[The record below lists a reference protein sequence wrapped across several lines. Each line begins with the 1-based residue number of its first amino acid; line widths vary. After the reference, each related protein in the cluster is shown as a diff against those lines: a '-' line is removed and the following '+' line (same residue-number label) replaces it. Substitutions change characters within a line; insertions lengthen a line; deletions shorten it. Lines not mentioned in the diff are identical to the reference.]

1 MIQGTFRLLSS
12 PYELKLEGETMGH
25 CVGHYDDRVAKVK
38 YLVISME
45 NQSENVGATIGYNIV
60 TPLKVE
66 DSRPY
71 APLPIREEGDIIRV
85 SLDLDQVRGR
95 CNQIIPDKHYPMIN
109 HFTKVFTEELN
120 KTRLT
125 SEVISSRVNIN

>member
-1 MIQGTFRLLSS
+1 
-12 PYELKLEGETMGH
+12 
-25 CVGHYDDRVAKVK
+25 
-38 YLVISME
+38 ME
-45 NQSENVGATIGYNIV
+45 NQSENVRATIGYNIV
-60 TPLKVE
+60 TPLKVA

-109 HFTKVFTEELN
+109 HFTELLTKCLN
-120 KTRLT
+120 KSQCTRYVFNQYGYKLK
-125 SEVISSRVNIN
+125 NHY